1 MAIMKMVLGKNVLA
15 GQKIKTLFGW
25 RKIKE
30 VTDEGAVVKEGVVKF
45 GAPVFGWKAR

>member
-1 MAIMKMVLGKNVLA
+1 MRMTLGKNVLA
-15 GQKIKTLFGW
+15 GQRIKTRWGW